1 MAGSSVM
8 TGTRTVWWSL
18 VLLSLL
24 AGESRAAEPQ
34 RVLMLHGYNYS
45 FPATSR
51 IADSARKRLQELSPR
66 PIDIDADFLDLARN
80 TDANYELRITTF
92 LRTKYEKRPPDVVIT
107 LGSAALPFIVRHRDE
122 IASNVPVVFTSVSQ
136 QNYDA
141 LQIPPRITGI
151 ISEFDLDKTL
161 ALAERLQPETRRLFV
176 IAGSGEVDRRWQAN
190 ARKLIGDRA
199 RKFEVTY
206 LFERPYAK
214 LMEEV
219 AAIPP
224 DSIVIYLTIFADS
237 EGNAFVPAQ
246 VAGPLSARS
255 PAPVYAPY
263 DTYTGSG
270 VVGGFVETFES
281 VGSRAADM
289 ALQILA
295 GTDPATIVPQSNAGR
310 TYRVDH
316 RAMARWKLNESNL
329 PPGTAVLFKK
339 PTIWTEYRGTVIV
352 TFAIVSL
359 QSLIL
364 AALLLQRQRRLRVE
378 KLLKESE
385 ERMTFAATAAN
396 IGLWQFD
403 RPRNELWATDHCRAL
418 FGIARGTPLTR
429 EVLLAAVHPD
439 DLEIATQALEASWEA
454 DQSAFRD
461 VRIVVPGEEVRWIR
475 MRSRSRPEGDGRSDH
490 RGGIFVDI
498 TEQKSAEAEIAL
510 QRLEVEHLM
519 RVSVLGELSGSI
531 AHEINQPLTAILSNA
546 QAALYLLAQESPDL
560 VEIREALQEI
570 VHEDNRAGE
579 VIHRLR
585 GLLKKGERKAEDV
598 NINDLVKSTI
608 SLLNSELI
616 GRDINIELNLE
627 NKPLLARG
635 DSVQLQQV
643 LLNLAMNAMDAMVST
658 PMEQRSILIST
669 RAGET
674 GTVDVFVEDRGHG
687 IDRTMNGRLFEPF
700 YTTKAHGLG
709 LGLTLCSTIMEAH
722 RGRLTLV
729 NSEGGGA
736 VAGFSLP
743 VQKQA
748 FGTA

>member
-1 MAGSSVM
+1 M
-8 TGTRTVWWSL
+8 
-18 VLLSLL
+18 
-24 AGESRAAEPQ
+24 
-34 RVLMLHGYNYS
+34 
-45 FPATSR
+45 
-51 IADSARKRLQELSPR
+51 
-66 PIDIDADFLDLARN
+66 
-80 TDANYELRITTF
+80 
-92 LRTKYEKRPPDVVIT
+92 
-107 LGSAALPFIVRHRDE
+107 
-122 IASNVPVVFTSVSQ
+122 
-136 QNYDA
+136 
-141 LQIPPRITGI
+141 
-151 ISEFDLDKTL
+151 
-161 ALAERLQPETRRLFV
+161 
-176 IAGSGEVDRRWQAN
+176 
-190 ARKLIGDRA
+190 
-199 RKFEVTY
+199 
-206 LFERPYAK
+206 FERPYAK

-295 GTDPATIVPQSNAGR
+295 GTDPATIVPQSNSGR

-316 RAMARWKLNESNL
+316 RVMARWKLNESNL
-329 PPGTAVLFKK
+329 PPGTAVLFKQ

-352 TFAIVSL
+352 TFAIVCL
-359 QSLIL
+359 QSLIV
-364 AALLLQRQRRLRVE
+364 AALMLQRQRRLRVE
-378 KLLKESE
+378 RLLKESE

-396 IGLWQFD
+396 IGLWRFD
-403 RPRNELWATDHCRAL
+403 RQRNELWATDHCRAL

-429 EVLLAAVHPD
+429 EVLLATVHPD
-439 DLEIATQALEASWEA
+439 DLEIATQALEGSWEA

-475 MRSRSRPEGDGRSDH
+475 MRSRSRPKGEGESDH
-490 RGGIFVDI
+490 LGGIFVDI
-498 TEQKSAEAEIAL
+498 TEHKSAEAEIAL

-546 QAALYLLAQESPDL
+546 QAALNLLAQEAPDL
-560 VEIREALQEI
+560 VEIREALEEI
-570 VHEDNRAGE
+570 VHEDDRAGE

-585 GLLKKGERKAEDV
+585 DLLKKGERKAEDV

-616 GRDINIELNLE
+616 GRDINIKLNLE

-687 IDRTMNGRLFEPF
+687 IDRKMNGRLFEPF

-709 LGLTLCSTIMEAH
+709 LGLTLCSTIVEAH
-722 RGRLTLV
+722 HGRLTLV
-729 NSEGGGA
+729 NGEGGGA
-736 VAGFSLP
+736 IAGFSLP
-743 VQKQA
+743 VQKPA